1 MWRVNSYFKRIALVL
16 RLVTLLLIGTVK
28 TFLLSTYA
36 KPNILMQWI
45 VANYVVRPDIVAL

>member
-1 MWRVNSYFKRIALVL
+1 MVL

-28 TFLLSTYA
+28 TFLLSAYPKA
-36 KPNILMQWI
+36 KILVQWI